1 MNSAVV
7 PRTCFI
13 IDILTFWSFSIFQL
27 LINEKHTNL
36 IAFYTCHLPQD
47 LAVAQYA
54 LFLEGVTEFEQRHHC
69 LELAKEAGKNG
80 RLHLLGSVGRL
91 SFCLSNIYPSS
102 FKSCFSWEEKKEWSF
117 QWNSVL
123 EWNNLYCI
131 LCKISFNFG
140 IFFCNFFHILKNCYP
155 RFTKSL
161 WLFKEI
167 SVSD

>member
-1 MNSAVV
+1 MNNAVI

-13 IDILTFWSFSIFQL
+13 IDILTFWSFSVFQL

-36 IAFYTCHLPQD
+36 IAFYTCHLPRD

-80 RLHLLGSVGRL
+80 RLPLLGSVGRL

-123 EWNNLYCI
+123 ESCVKYI
-131 LCKISFNFG
+131 LILAFSFIISF
-140 IFFCNFFHILKNCYP
+140 IF
-155 RFTKSL
+155 
-161 WLFKEI
+161 
-167 SVSD
+167 

>member
-1 MNSAVV
+1 MNCAIV

-69 LELAKEAGKNG
+69 LELAKEAGKNE
-80 RLHLLGSVGRL
+80 RLHLLGSLGRSSFYL
-91 SFCLSNIYPSS
+91 SDIYPSS
-102 FKSCFSWEEKKEWSF
+102 FKSCFSWEGKKEWSF

-123 EWNNLYCI
+123 EWNNSYCN
-131 LCKISFNFG
+131 LCKISFNCG
-140 IFFCNFFHILKNCYP
+140 IFKNNFFHILKNCYP

-161 WLFKEI
+161 WLKNI
-167 SVSD
+167 SVND